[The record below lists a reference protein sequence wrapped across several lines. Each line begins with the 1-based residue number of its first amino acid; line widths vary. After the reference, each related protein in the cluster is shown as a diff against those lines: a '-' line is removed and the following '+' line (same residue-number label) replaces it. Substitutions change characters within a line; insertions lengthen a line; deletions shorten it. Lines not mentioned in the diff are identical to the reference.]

1 MFKQASL
8 MENYYQIL
16 GLSIHA
22 SPRKI
27 RDQYRKLAKIYHPDK
42 TSDPAE
48 KAHYAEKFKE
58 INEAYEA
65 LSDVVRRANLGPK
78 ERKLDFLY
86 RRGKKLFDQ
95 KKWTQAMIVFNEV
108 LAIDSAY
115 QDTLVCLQEARRKH
129 KHLAA
134 RYSQANTLFQQKKWS
149 EAMQVLELILL
160 EDPGYRDAAKKFKQA
175 RRQQLM
181 VDFINQY

>member
-1 MFKQASL
+1 MLAMK
-8 MENYYQIL
+8 NYYQIL
-16 GLSIHA
+16 GLSINA
-22 SPRKI
+22 SPRNI
-27 RDQYRKLAKIYHPDK
+27 RDQYRKLAKIYHPDRV
-42 TSDPAE
+42 SDPVE

-65 LSDVVRRANLGPK
+65 LSDVVRRGKLGPK

-86 RRGKKLFDQ
+86 RQGKKLFDQ

-108 LAIDSAY
+108 LAIDSSYRDA
-115 QDTLVCLQEARRKH
+115 LVCLQEARRKH

-134 RYSQANTLFQQKKWS
+134 QYAEANALLRHKKWT
-149 EAMQVLELILL
+149 EAIQVLELILL
-160 EDPGYRDAAKKFKQA
+160 EDPHYRDAAKKFKQA

-181 VDFINQY
+181 VDFMNQY